1 LDCYPFGESHN
12 RKEISLVSRIIPV
25 DTFDLVIFG
34 ATGDLACKKIFPAL
48 YSRLIAGQ
56 MPITAS
62 IVGVA
67 RTKMSLEEFRTFVK
81 EALIEH
87 FELKNPENQKLNL
100 FLSNL
105 TYLALDAGLEKNWSG
120 LKSLLR
126 ENVVRVFYLSVAPSL
141 FEKISAQIFGGG
153 LISDLTRIVIEKPL
167 GSNEGSA
174 RSLNQTLNRYFTEEQ
189 IYRIDHYLGKE
200 TVQNLMALRFSNILF
215 EPLWNSNFIDHV
227 QITVSEDIG
236 ISGRGGYYDDTG
248 AIKDMLQNHMMQLL
262 CLTAME
268 PPSTFNPNS
277 VRDEKLKV
285 IRAMTKVDPQNIVRG
300 QYWDS
305 PEENYLIDANN
316 KKSRTESFVAVKVFI
331 ANWRWANTPFYIRTG
346 KKMTSRLSEIAI
358 YFKEPPHA
366 IFTDKMPDSQNKL
379 VIRLQPNDGITLT
392 TNIKEPGLGGMR
404 LMSVPLDM
412 TFAETL
418 GDVSK
423 DIPDAYERLIMDV
436 IRGDQTLFMR
446 GDEVEAAWKWV
457 DHLESEWKQS
467 EEPPEQY
474 KSGSSGPP
482 AATELLSK
490 TNRKWRNLR

>member
-1 LDCYPFGESHN
+1 M
-12 RKEISLVSRIIPV
+12 VSRIIPV
-25 DTFDLVIFG
+25 VTFDLVIFG
-34 ATGDLACKKIFPAL
+34 ATGDLACRKIFPAL
-48 YSRLIAGQ
+48 YGRLIAGQ
-56 MPITAS
+56 MPLSAS
-62 IVGVA
+62 VVGVA
-67 RTKMSLEEFRTFVK
+67 RTKMSLEEFKAFVK
-81 EALIEH
+81 KAIIKH
-87 FELKNPENQKLNL
+87 FQLDDLDHQKLKL
-100 FLSNL
+100 FLSKL
-105 TYLALDAGLEKNWSG
+105 IYIALDADLGENWSE
-120 LKSLLR
+120 LKSVLR
-126 ENVVRVFYLSVAPSL
+126 ENTVRAFYLSVAPSL
-141 FEKISAQIFGGG
+141 FEKISARIFEEG
-153 LISDLTRIVIEKPL
+153 LVSDLTRIVIEKPL
-167 GSNEGSA
+167 GSDGESA
-174 RSLNQTLNRYFTEEQ
+174 SDLNRTLNTYFTEEQ

-215 EPLWNSNFIDHV
+215 EPLWNSNFVDHV
-227 QITVSEDIG
+227 QITVSEDLG
-236 ISGRGGYYDDTG
+236 ISGRGAYYDDTG
-248 AIKDMLQNHMMQLL
+248 AVKDMLQNHLMQLL

-268 PPSTFNPNS
+268 APSTFNPNS

-285 IRAMTKVDPQNIVRG
+285 IRAMSRVDPQNIVRG

-316 KKSRTESFVAVKVFI
+316 KTSRTESFVAVKVFI

-358 YFKEPPHA
+358 FFKEPPHS
-366 IFTDKMPDSQNKL
+366 IFTDKISDSQNKL

-418 GDVSK
+418 GDISK

-457 DHLESEWKQS
+457 DQLDEDWKRS
-467 EEPPEQY
+467 GEQPIRY
-474 KSGSSGPP
+474 RSGSSGP
-482 AATELLSK
+482 AAADELLAK
-490 TNRKWRNLR
+490 TNRKWRDLE

>member
-1 LDCYPFGESHN
+1 
-12 RKEISLVSRIIPV
+12 LVSRIIPV
-25 DTFDLVIFG
+25 VTFDLVIFG
-34 ATGDLACKKIFPAL
+34 ATGDLACRKIFPAL

-56 MPITAS
+56 MPLNAS
-62 IVGVA
+62 VVGVA
-67 RTKMSLEEFRTFVK
+67 RTKMSLEEFKALVK
-81 EALIEH
+81 KAIIKH
-87 FELKNPENQKLNL
+87 FQLDDLDHQKLKL

-105 TYLALDAGLEKNWSG
+105 IYIALDADLGENWSE
-120 LKSLLR
+120 LKSALR
-126 ENVVRVFYLSVAPSL
+126 ENTVRAFYLSVAPSL
-141 FEKISAQIFGGG
+141 FEKISARIFEEG
-153 LISDLTRIVIEKPL
+153 LVSDQTRIVIEKPL
-167 GSNEGSA
+167 GSNGESA
-174 RSLNQTLNRYFTEEQ
+174 SDLNRTLNTYFTEEQ

-215 EPLWNSNFIDHV
+215 EPLWNSNFVDHV
-227 QITVSEDIG
+227 QITVSEDLG
-236 ISGRGGYYDDTG
+236 ISGRGAYYDDTG
-248 AIKDMLQNHMMQLL
+248 AIKDMLQNHLMQLL

-268 PPSTFNPNS
+268 APSTFNPNS

-285 IRAMTKVDPQNIVRG
+285 IRAMSKVDPQNIVRG

-316 KKSRTESFVAVKVFI
+316 KTSRTESFVAVKVFI

-358 YFKEPPHA
+358 FFKEPPHS
-366 IFTDKMPDSQNKL
+366 IFTDKISDSQNKL

-418 GDVSK
+418 GDMSK

-457 DHLESEWKQS
+457 DQLDEDWKRS
-467 EEPPEQY
+467 GEQPIRY
-474 KSGSSGPP
+474 RSGSSGP
-482 AATELLSK
+482 AAADELLAK
-490 TNRKWRNLR
+490 TNRKWRDLE

>member
-1 LDCYPFGESHN
+1 
-12 RKEISLVSRIIPV
+12 
-25 DTFDLVIFG
+25 
-34 ATGDLACKKIFPAL
+34 
-48 YSRLIAGQ
+48 
-56 MPITAS
+56 
-62 IVGVA
+62 
-67 RTKMSLEEFRTFVK
+67 
-81 EALIEH
+81 
-87 FELKNPENQKLNL
+87 
-100 FLSNL
+100 
-105 TYLALDAGLEKNWSG
+105 
-120 LKSLLR
+120 
-126 ENVVRVFYLSVAPSL
+126 
-141 FEKISAQIFGGG
+141 
-153 LISDLTRIVIEKPL
+153 
-167 GSNEGSA
+167 
-174 RSLNQTLNRYFTEEQ
+174 
-189 IYRIDHYLGKE
+189 
-200 TVQNLMALRFSNILF
+200 
-215 EPLWNSNFIDHV
+215 
-227 QITVSEDIG
+227 
-236 ISGRGGYYDDTG
+236 
-248 AIKDMLQNHMMQLL
+248 MMQLL

-467 EEPPEQY
+467 EELPEQY